1 VSIQPPSII
10 GRLRHG
16 FAWIAVFGGGVLA
29 AFLIADFEFMNAET
43 RAAFGGMGIFHEVVD
58 HVVFPIVVLLAP
70 LAIATRWLISRALKP
85 LTDAAEQIHQAA
97 GQDRG
102 FRVKTGNF
110 PIEALPFADAV
121 NQLLARRDDAAR
133 RQEGF
138 AADVAHELK
147 TPLSVVMLELQ
158 HLGTVEAR
166 RMLNDLAAMN
176 RLIEQLLILAQLD
189 AYAAAPQPFSTLNLS
204 DVALDAINQMALDA
218 ARRGVTLALQLNNP
232 RPVSGRREALA
243 AAIRNLI
250 ENAIRVTPDGG
261 EVVVTCG
268 PGPKLRVSDGGQGI
282 DPSALAELC
291 DRFRR
296 GDHASTGGAGL
307 GLSIVARVMEVH
319 RGAIGTDKTAAAFV
333 LSFPEIYTL

>member
-1 VSIQPPSII
+1 MSGEPPSII

-16 FAWIAVFGGGVLA
+16 FAWIAAIGAVILA
-29 AFLIADFEFMNAET
+29 AFLIADFELMKAET
-43 RAAFGGMGIFHEVVD
+43 RAAYGVIGIVHEVVY

-70 LAIATRWLISRALKP
+70 LAVATGWLISRSLSP
-85 LTDAAEQIHQAA
+85 LTEAAERIHQAA

-102 FRVKTGNF
+102 FRVETGNL
-110 PIEALPFADAV
+110 PVEALPFADAV
-121 NQLLARRDDAAR
+121 NQLLARLDDAAR

-166 RMLNDLAAMN
+166 RIFNDLAAMN

-189 AYAAAPQPFSTLNLS
+189 AYAAAPQPFRMLDLR
-204 DVALDAINQMALDA
+204 DVALDAIKLTALDA
-218 ARRGVTLALQLNNP
+218 ARRGVKLALQHHDP
-232 RPVSGRREALA
+232 QPVSGRREALA

-268 PGPKLRVSDGGQGI
+268 PGPHLRVSDGGQGI
-282 DPSALAELC
+282 DASALAQLC
-291 DRFRR
+291 DRFNR
-296 GDHASTGGAGL
+296 GDHASPGGAGL

-319 RGAIGTDKTAAAFV
+319 RGAIGTDKAASTLV
-333 LSFPEIYTL
+333 LTFPENSFA

>member
-1 VSIQPPSII
+1 MSAEPLSII
-10 GRLRHG
+10 GRLQHG
-16 FAWIAVFGGGVLA
+16 FAWIAAIGAVVLA
-29 AFLIADFEFMNAET
+29 AFLIADFELMNAET
-43 RAAFGGMGIFHEVVD
+43 RAAYGGIGIVHEVVD

-70 LAIATRWLISRALKP
+70 LAAATSWLISRSLSP
-85 LTDAAEQIHQAA
+85 LTDAAERIHRAA

-102 FRVKTGNF
+102 FQVETSNL

-121 NQLLARRDDAAR
+121 NQLLVRLDDAAR

-158 HLGTVEAR
+158 HLGTVEAK
-166 RMLNDLAAMN
+166 RMFDDLAAMN

-189 AYAAAPQPFSTLNLS
+189 AYAAAPQPFQTVYLH
-204 DVALDAINQMALDA
+204 DAALDAIDLTALNA
-218 ARRGVTLALQLNNP
+218 ARCGVSLALQHDDP

-268 PGPKLRVSDGGQGI
+268 PGPKLQVSDGGQGI
-282 DPSALAELC
+282 DPFALAELC
-291 DRFRR
+291 DRFKR
-296 GDHASTGGAGL
+296 GDHASAGGAGL
-307 GLSIVARVMEVH
+307 GLSIVARVMAVH
-319 RGAIGTDKTAAAFV
+319 RGAIDTDKAAATLV
-333 LSFPEIYTL
+333 LTFPEIPTV